1 MTLAYTD
8 AQVAKVVEQIRQNKP
23 PSACCPVCDTTLL
36 LEPVICQL
44 IDRDCDDT
52 ELRGVQLDDHWDLIR
67 VAFDCPDCGR
77 GVGHVSLERAP
88 RLISAGLRAYR
99 AIGARPSV

>member
-8 AQVAKVVEQIRQNKP
+8 AQVAGVVEQIRRNEP
-23 PSACCPVCDTTLL
+23 PSARCPVCDATLL

-52 ELRGVQLDDHWDLIR
+52 ELRGVELDDHWDLFR
-67 VAFDCPDCGR
+67 VAFDCPNCGR
-77 GVGHVSLERAP
+77 GVGHVSLERVP
-88 RLISAGLRAYR
+88 RPLSLGLRAYR
-99 AIGARPSV
+99 AIHARPSV